1 MAAAIGGVLAVVTIA
16 RAAVEAAAVEACSR
30 IAPLWPLKH
39 FVAVN
44 PFLGLSARGYHA
56 VCASM
61 HRIAGVNM
69 LMPRSFYRR
78 AVAEGAIGEHDLQ
91 GALSAAPADWNAPAN
106 VAALR
111 SALAQDPRTRTTHA
125 AHVPTVAQVLD
136 SLAGGDAVE
145 SGTAFMVDEISKWC
159 AAYFDEG
166 QSVWRL
172 PGRAMPAYRAWR
184 AVARYDRNP
193 EVMGIG
199 DFRELIAGLP
209 EEPLDAIAEV
219 VRRQGVPDG
228 ALADY
233 LHQALLDIAGWAG
246 YARYLVWSDA
256 LRGRAN
262 ETLVHLLAIRISWG
276 YALFAQRRDQAFLD
290 AWHRAMIVAGLPH
303 RDEQL
308 GDDPDLCVDIIA
320 HEAYE
325 ASRRRAL
332 FASLPPSQSQGA
344 DGAQTRPPAQAVFC
358 IDGRSEI
365 YRRALERAWPR
376 AVTLG
381 FGGFFG
387 FPIEYVHF
395 GDTHGDPRCPAL
407 IAPSHVVCEGIRGAT
422 PAQTASAR
430 HIVHLRRRVAAAWNA
445 FTSSAVS
452 SFLFVETLGL
462 FFGATIARELIAPPR
477 PRGETRLGPTL
488 EPQIVDGRRTGLN
501 TDERLALAESALRG
515 MSLTAGF
522 ARLVLLVGHG
532 STSANNPYATSLNCG
547 ACGDYSGEANAR
559 VAADVFNDPAVR
571 RGLRERGI
579 RIPDDTWFLGCR
591 HDTATDELTIFD
603 AGEAP
608 ETHRDDIA
616 AALEAVRG
624 ASEMARRDRAPA
636 LGIAVGRGTD
646 RAVLA
651 RSRDWSQVRPEW
663 GSAGNAAFIAA
674 PRGRTAGADLRGRAF
689 LHEYDWRSD
698 RDNGTLERIM
708 TATVVVATWINLQY
722 YGSTVDNAR
731 LGSGSKTIHN
741 VAGIIGVLEGN
752 AGDLK
757 AGLPWQSVHD
767 GSRFVHEPVRLS
779 VIVEAPPE
787 AIARVVAGN
796 ETVRDL
802 VENRWLHLFAMDDA
816 GRVAQRYAGA
826 GTWAPA

>member
-1 MAAAIGGVLAVVTIA
+1 VTAA
-16 RAAVEAAAVEACSR
+16 RAAVEAAAAEACSR

-61 HRIAGVNM
+61 HRIAGVTM
-69 LMPRSFYRR
+69 LMPRAFYRQ
-78 AVAEGAIGEHDLQ
+78 AVADAEIAERDFQ
-91 GALSAAPADWNAPAN
+91 EALSAAPADWNAPAD

-111 SALAQDPRTRTTHA
+111 SALAKDPRTRTTHP

-172 PGRAMPAYRAWR
+172 PGRSMPAYPAWR

-199 DFRELIAGLP
+199 GFRELIAGLP
-209 EEPLDAIAEV
+209 EDPLDAIAEV
-219 VRRQGVPDG
+219 VHRQGVPER

-246 YARYLVWSDA
+246 YARYLVWNDA
-256 LRGRAN
+256 LAGQAN

-276 YALFAQRRDQAFLD
+276 YALFAQRRDEAFLN
-290 AWHRAMIVAGLPH
+290 AWHRAMAVAGLPH

-325 ASRRRAL
+325 AARRRAL
-332 FASLPPSQSQGA
+332 FARLAPAPNRPAGA
-344 DGAQTRPPAQAVFC
+344 SAPRPPVQAVFC

-365 YRRALERAWPR
+365 YRRALERAWPQ

-395 GDTHGDPRCPAL
+395 GDAHGDARCPAL
-407 IAPSHVVCEGIRGAT
+407 IAPSYVVCEGLRGAT
-422 PAQTASAR
+422 AAQTASAR

-462 FFGATIARELIAPPR
+462 FFGATTVRELLACAR
-477 PRGETRLGPTL
+477 PSGETPLGPTL

-501 TDERLALAESALRG
+501 EGERLALAESALRG

-532 STSANNPYATSLNCG
+532 STSTNNPYATSLNCA

-571 RGLRERGI
+571 RGLGERGI

-591 HDTATDELTIFD
+591 HDTATDELTLFD
-603 AGEAP
+603 AAEAP
-608 ETHRDDIA
+608 AGHRDEIA
-616 AALEAVRG
+616 AARETLAL
-624 ASEMARRDRAPA
+624 ACQLARRDRAGA
-636 LGIAVGRGTD
+636 LGIAVGRDTD
-646 RAVLA
+646 RAVLR

-674 PRGRTAGADLRGRAF
+674 PRSRTAGADLRGRAF
-689 LHEYDWRSD
+689 LHEYDWRCD
-698 RDNGTLERIM
+698 PDNRTLERIM

-767 GSRFVHEPVRLS
+767 GTRFVHEPVRLS
-779 VIVEAPPE
+779 VVVEAPPA
-787 AIARVVAGN
+787 AIAQVVRN
-796 ETVRDL
+796 SETVRDL
-802 VENRWLHLFAMDDA
+802 VENRWIHLFAMDDA
-816 GRVAQRYAGA
+816 GRVARRYAGA